1 VNRIGQLRI
10 VLDVRMDLANPL
22 LDRCRQLFHQQWR
35 QELDT
40 LLQQMAQT
48 VEGAIRLSP
57 VVLDLGEIPLAQ
69 FDEQFCQRLLSA
81 LADTLQPEGAR
92 AAVSAPLT
100 DTLGRPPESNGKRAE
115 PGMETAHPAHPALA
129 IGDTARA
136 PNVQTPPVVAA
147 PLGAQFATYL
157 TFGVTTVALRE
168 CLLSCSD
175 DWLRVPLNTQ
185 PAAWRRLLAG
195 SCLRSDALVR
205 VLQSMGEAGLG
216 ELCDLLFERKGDGAK
231 PGQPVWAFCLM
242 LGALL
247 TQVREAPSQIPA
259 PDQSA
264 LMPLMPAIKLP
275 VHWLGFLADAV
286 VELCSH
292 LPSPALLS
300 WLRMLCL
307 ESGQWQHL
315 APHLSDGKR
324 HRVHECL
331 LEEERTSGYG
341 HSHGGVCA
349 SEPLPTQAGAVSLSG
364 AAPVGSAQAHLK
376 GQDLSTVTPGP
387 WPVSN
392 AGLVLLWP
400 LLPGLFSRLG
410 LQEHGQFIDRRAQL
424 NAACWLDE
432 WLWQDQAH
440 AQWRTPLT
448 KLLCAIAVDTSL
460 FPWPEPDAKVM
471 ASLDELLATF
481 LAQTP
486 ALTRCSGDEVRRWF
500 LQRPGW
506 LHCQDQQW
514 TLQVEDDA
522 CDVLLLDLPWS
533 KNQVLLPWMD
543 SPLNVAWP

>member
-1 VNRIGQLRI
+1 MRI
-10 VLDVRMDLANPL
+10 VLEVRMDLANPL
-22 LDRCRQLFHQQWR
+22 LDRCRQLCHQQWR
-35 QELDT
+35 KELAT

-48 VEGAIRLSP
+48 VEGAVRLSP

-81 LADTLQPEGAR
+81 LADKLQRRVAR

-100 DTLGRPPESNGKRAE
+100 YTLGRPPESNGKRAE
-115 PGMETAHPAHPALA
+115 SGMETAHSAHPALA
-129 IGDTARA
+129 IRANARETNA
-136 PNVQTPPVVAA
+136 QTPPLVAA
-147 PLGAQFATYL
+147 TLGAQFATYL

-175 DWLRVPLNTQ
+175 DWLRVPLNTE

-195 SCLRSDALVR
+195 SCLSSDALVR
-205 VLQSMGEAGLG
+205 LLQSVGEAGLG
-216 ELCDLLFERKGDGAK
+216 ELCDLVFERKGDGSK
-231 PGQPVWAFCLM
+231 PDQPAWAFCLM

-247 TQVREAPSQIPA
+247 TQVRVAPSQIPA
-259 PDQSA
+259 PDRIS
-264 LMPLMPAIKLP
+264 LMPLIPAIKLP
-275 VHWLGFLADAV
+275 PPWLCFLAEAV

-300 WLRMLCL
+300 WLRMLCF

-315 APHLSDGKR
+315 APHISDAKR
-324 HRVHECL
+324 HRVHQRL
-331 LEEERTSGYG
+331 LEEGRASG
-341 HSHGGVCA
+341 HGRRHEASSA
-349 SEPLPTQAGAVSLSG
+349 SEPFPTKEGTVASSES
-364 AAPVGSAQAHLK
+364 APLGPGQAHLK
-376 GQDLSTVTPGP
+376 SQDLSTVMHES

-432 WLWQDQAH
+432 WLWQDQTH
-440 AQWRTPLT
+440 AQWRNPLT

-460 FPWPEPDAKVM
+460 FPWPEPDAQVM

-486 ALTRCSGDEVRRWF
+486 ALTGCSENEVRLWF

-506 LHCQDQQW
+506 LHYQDQQW

-533 KNQVLLPWMD
+533 KNHVLLPWMD